1 MYSYVYAAAAS
12 WGQCSQPQV
21 CSALLRA
28 LHCEQLGH
36 LASCYRGGAGP
47 SNAATSSSG
56 TITTTHTSATGSSG
70 ASRRPLQQANQIQ
83 PPPPY
88 RTGSHFGFNSP
99 RQLPRTE
106 HKHLPAAERERHGYR
121 PMQRAISYEEIFAS
135 PRYEH
140 LCQYCFEQLL
150 RLKPELQRIGGGVG
164 GASSCEEEFSSI
176 ESSNVMTPTHHPKQL
191 PPVPELVD
199 DDDADEFNDMMR
211 RPGILR
217 DASTQ
222 TRGMSSASTTNFL
235 RQIERFNFSEESAN
249 VGYSPGLVTS
259 EMSIF
264 GLEAEQPTVS
274 SAGASATSAPPPR
287 IYHPHRGDI
296 TEVWSFGR
304 WQEPQ
309 DFQTI
314 SGHQPLTEHRLTLEI
329 TEHFEPDQMDDQG
342 PGEELVQRQLMTRD
356 ERQRRKSEFEEL
368 WQDHVEYYTVK
379 EELQHE
385 EAKTV
390 DYLEHTVQICLDEN
404 GERSYTFRAQD
415 WRSHGQELEEDD
427 DDEEQLA
434 EVVPIDDTLTE
445 PTDEL
450 PRILENFEESLTLAG
465 ENLEKLVATTKK
477 MQTLDVQTSSSSL
490 WDRALA
496 GIGNLYASNSSEN
509 LPLTDQEVTDQ
520 ASELEQE
527 QDEEEIAAPSNTS
540 LTSNGEEMGDPEEE
554 EKRDDEK
561 PVTPDTPEMEE
572 QLEPSEKEK
581 EIADEKDID
590 ENELKKRQ
598 DLDSEETGLFTPLE
612 QEILQRIETDR
623 LDESEPIFGKID
635 HTIRNKLTPK
645 KLQDLVSE
653 EIFRTCTHVYTSS
666 PTSVLDSA
674 RPGEVPSTA
683 SGSSLSAHNISAPC
697 SSTAHT
703 HLVIRPSPRMSRSW
717 AEDGDGDGD
726 REDRKPQEPEEEE
739 QHGGVLDRAVSS
751 TTFVCRP
758 SVRHKRNFIQENIR
772 NACRPRVGAGAVQKQ
787 RTNVSTGSLAARSS
801 PTSVCAFQ
809 CGQRDSGARLWVSL
823 PTPPRSASG
832 SKRCSTASPTRTL
845 YSVRRS
851 PTSPYPKR
859 RKPLVILPP
868 LRGANLVKK
877 PSNTFEPSS
886 SSLSL
891 HKSMSTSTYF
901 VPSDEQDDPDAD
913 KASTHTFQIK
923 DLNEEQEDLV
933 EPEEPV
939 EPTESEEPGN
949 NSQADKANATNSTLY
964 YSANSTREET
974 DRSQPS
980 GDGTEEELGVM
991 PFRAIENEENPE
1003 SSYLGEAS
1011 SRSCMDTENTS
1022 QKSEEEVP
1030 VEETETSVPEN
1041 DIESTIMNLL
1051 SGESQIPTQS
1061 EDSEAYVGVDD
1072 SSEVAEN
1079 GERSTSP
1086 PEVSEEQAGSEEA
1099 DDRLNASEMTTETE
1113 GQLEDEPRRL
1123 DGGSEPKI
1131 KSAGSSDKGERSDDD
1146 DDTARS
1152 SFSLTKAREFNP
1164 IRSDHTYARDA
1175 LSSDEDK
1182 AEERVIRVTKSD
1194 TNMAKDDNQP
1204 STSKAA
1210 TADRQRGG
1218 AEAEAIPQPPMFAA
1232 ASSFGRED
1240 GDGDVVILET
1250 TCTVVG
1256 RQMLVREVVGVEL
1269 EEKEDQSVQSNGW
1282 IQIEGMMGEDF
1293 VGDDDD
1299 EAQESDDQEIDE
1311 VDYSEEG

>member
-1 MYSYVYAAAAS
+1 MPQDPMYSYVYATAAS

-56 TITTTHTSATGSSG
+56 TITTTHTSATGSSA
-70 ASRRPLQQANQIQ
+70 ASRRPLQQSNQIQ

-191 PPVPELVD
+191 PPVPELAGD
-199 DDDADEFNDMMR
+199 DDEDYSEMMR

-235 RQIERFNFSEESAN
+235 RQIERFNFSEESTN

-274 SAGASATSAPPPR
+274 SAGASATSAPPAR
-287 IYHPHRGDI
+287 IYHPYRGDI

-309 DFQTI
+309 DSQMI
-314 SGHQPLTEHRLTLEI
+314 PGHQPLTEHRLTLEI
-329 TEHFEPDQMDDQG
+329 TEHFEPDQMDDQMG
-342 PGEELVQRQLMTRD
+342 PGEETVPRQLMTRD

-385 EAKTV
+385 EAQTM
-390 DYLEHTVQICLDEN
+390 DYLEHTVQICMDGN
-404 GERSYTFRAQD
+404 GEERTFTFRAQD
-415 WRSHGQELEEDD
+415 WLSHDQELEDE

-434 EVVPIDDTLTE
+434 VAPPNDETLTE

-450 PRILENFEESLTLAG
+450 PKILQNFEESLTLAG

-490 WDRALA
+490 RDRALA
-496 GIGNLYASNSSEN
+496 VIGNLYASNSSEN
-509 LPLTDQEVTDQ
+509 IPLTDQEVSDQ
-520 ASELEQE
+520 VCVLEEVQE
-527 QDEEEIAAPSNTS
+527 EDIPANTS
-540 LTSNGEEMGDPEEE
+540 TTSNGEELGEEVAGGLSPEEE

-561 PVTPDTPEMEE
+561 PVTPDAPEVEE
-572 QLEPSEKEK
+572 PLEPSEKER

-590 ENELKKRQ
+590 ENELKEQQ
-598 DLDSEETGLFTPLE
+598 DLFTPLE
-612 QEILQRIETDR
+612 REILQRIETDR

-635 HTIRNKLTPK
+635 HSIRNKLTPK

-674 RPGEVPSTA
+674 QPGESPSTA

-717 AEDGDGDGD
+717 AEDAGGDQ
-726 REDRKPQEPEEEE
+726 EDSQPQEPEEEE
-739 QHGGVLDRAVSS
+739 RGLLERAVSS

-758 SVRHKRNFIQENIR
+758 SVRRKRNFIQENIR

-787 RTNVSTGSLAARSS
+787 RTNVSTPSLAARSS

-832 SKRCSTASPTRTL
+832 SKRCSTVSPTRTL

-868 LRGANLVKK
+868 LRGANLDKK

-891 HKSMSTSTYF
+891 HKSMSSSTYF
-901 VPSDEQDDPDAD
+901 VPSDEQDDADAD
-913 KASTHTFQIK
+913 KASTHTFHIK
-923 DLNEEQEDLV
+923 DLNEEQE
-933 EPEEPV
+933 ETEEPA
-939 EPTESEEPGN
+939 ESEEPGN
-949 NSQADKANATNSTLY
+949 HSQAANATNSTLY
-964 YSANSTREET
+964 YSANSTREETT

-991 PFRAIENEENPE
+991 PFRSLENEENPE
-1003 SSYLGEAS
+1003 ISYLGEAS
-1011 SRSCMDTENTS
+1011 SLSCMDTENTS

-1030 VEETETSVPEN
+1030 LEETETSVPET
-1041 DIESTIMNLL
+1041 DIESTITNLV
-1051 SGESQIPTQS
+1051 SGESQIPSQS
-1061 EDSEAYVGVDD
+1061 EYSDAYVGIEDY
-1072 SSEVAEN
+1072 SEGAEN

-1086 PEVSEEQAGSEEA
+1086 PEVSEEQAVSEEA
-1099 DDRLNASEMTTETE
+1099 EADEYQVNGLEMTTETE
-1113 GQLEDEPRRL
+1113 GQLEDEQIRL
-1123 DGGSEPKI
+1123 EGGSEPKI
-1131 KSAGSSDKGERSDDD
+1131 KSAGSSDKGENIEDDD
-1146 DDTARS
+1146 DGAPS

-1164 IRSDHTYARDA
+1164 IRSDHTYAHVV
-1175 LSSDEDK
+1175 SSDEEK
-1182 AEERVIRVTKSD
+1182 AEEQVIRVTKSE
-1194 TNMAKDDNQP
+1194 TTMAQDDNQP

-1210 TADRQRGG
+1210 DRQSGG
-1218 AEAEAIPQPPMFAA
+1218 AETIPQPPIF
-1232 ASSFGRED
+1232 SPPSYFNQE
-1240 GDGDVVILET
+1240 DGDVVVLET
-1250 TCTVVG
+1250 SCTVVG
-1256 RQMLVREVVGVEL
+1256 QQLLVREVVGVEM
-1269 EEKEDQSVQSNGW
+1269 EMKERKDDQNVQSNGW
-1282 IQIEGMMGEDF
+1282 IQMEGMMGEDF
-1293 VGDDDD
+1293 EEDDDD
-1299 EAQESDDQEIDE
+1299 EAQESDNQEID
-1311 VDYSEEG
+1311 VADYSEEG